1 MESKGDSAVRTLL
14 VAVGLGVFG
23 AALFQGVGFGVNF
36 SLWVLSAIGGVLFC
50 ARGLSRTT
58 LLGLLI
64 VGLSSIGLGWYS
76 SPDLAVANVIAL
88 VGGLGVATLGVRSF
102 RVGVASVWDLS
113 GRLVGDALRSLGEG
127 VVVLNAVPW
136 KGLAQSRVAQK
147 NTAVLRGALIATPLV
162 LLFGALFSRA
172 DAVFN
177 QTVVDAFSI
186 DFSGVGEWFWLSV
199 LFSVVGLGFVGAF
212 SSPLVRKPPVAVPL
226 KELKIGM
233 AELSVV
239 MCSLCGLFGLFVAI
253 QFQYFF
259 GGSAAVVETTGLTFA
274 EYARKGFF
282 ELVWVA
288 GLALPLLVGAHAV
301 SPSGSRRDVVV
312 FRSFAT
318 VLSGLLFVVMAS
330 AMVRMQLYVESYGLT
345 PLRVS
350 VSAFMLWLALVFCWF
365 LASLYRGAMDRF
377 AVGAMTAG
385 FSVIA
390 LLNFATPDRI
400 TAQYNVARFGSSSDL
415 DSAHLAELGAETV
428 PYVLDSFDGLSA
440 SSREKLHDRYR
451 DRMDAVDDWRG
462 ASVSE
467 LIAKDAFERYSN

>member
-1 MESKGDSAVRTLL
+1 MESKGDTAVRTVV
-14 VAVGLGVFG
+14 VAVVLGVVG
-23 AALFQGVGFGVNF
+23 AALFRGVGFGVNF
-36 SLWVLSAIGGVLFC
+36 SMWVLTALGAVLYC

-58 LLGLLI
+58 LFGLI
-64 VGLSSIGLGWYS
+64 VVGLSAVGLGWYS

-102 RVGVASVWDLS
+102 RVAVASVWDLS
-113 GRLVGDALRSLGEG
+113 GRMVGEAFRSLGEG
-127 VVVLNAVPW
+127 LAVLSLVPW
-136 KGLAQSRVAQK
+136 KGLLQSRVAQK

-172 DAVFN
+172 DAVFS
-177 QTVVDAFSI
+177 QTVTDAFSI
-186 DFSGVGEWFWLSV
+186 DVSGVGEWLWLSV
-199 LFSVVGLGFVGAF
+199 VFSVVGLGLVGAF
-212 SSPLVRKPPVAVPL
+212 SSPLVRKPPLVGPL
-226 KELKIGM
+226 KEVKVGM
-233 AELSVV
+233 TELTVV
-239 MCSLCGLFGLFVAI
+239 LCSLCGLFGLFVAI

-259 GGSAAVVETTGLTFA
+259 GGSAAVVQTTGLTFA

-312 FRSFAT
+312 FRFLAT

-350 VSAFMLWLALVFCWF
+350 VSAFMLWLVLVFCWF

-377 AVGAMTAG
+377 AAGALVAG
-385 FSVIA
+385 FGVIA
-390 LLNFATPDRI
+390 ALNFATPDKI
-400 TAQYNVARFGSSSDL
+400 TAQYNVSRFGATADL
-415 DSAHLAELGAETV
+415 DAAHLADLGAETV
-428 PYVLDSFDGLSA
+428 PYVLSSMERLSVG
-440 SSREKLHDRYR
+440 DRRVLSESYAKEYGGR
-451 DRMDAVDDWRG
+451 ADWRG
-462 ASVSE
+462 KSVSE
-467 LIAKDAFERYSN
+467 LIAERALR